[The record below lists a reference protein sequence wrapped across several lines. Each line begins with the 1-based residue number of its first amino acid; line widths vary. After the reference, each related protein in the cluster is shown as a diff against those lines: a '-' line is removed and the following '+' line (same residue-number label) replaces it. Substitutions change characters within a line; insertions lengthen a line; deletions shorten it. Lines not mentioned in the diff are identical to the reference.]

1 MNEIITVN
9 GVKYTVHDVSTAPN
23 NISFVVEKITLDEA
37 EEIFKNVTAL
47 TVAPAD
53 NDADEYGDY
62 PHIEFASISKDADG
76 NITVTMHILTQ
87 IELQIKDLQTT
98 QAEQDEAIAEMLF
111 GGMQYDE

>member
-9 GVKYTVHDVSTAPN
+9 GVKYTVHDVSTGTN
-23 NISFVVEKITLDEA
+23 SISFVVEKITLDEA

-53 NDADEYGDY
+53 DADAYGDY
-62 PHIEFASISKDADG
+62 SHVKFASVSKDADG

-87 IELQIKDLQTT
+87 VELQIRDLQTT
-98 QAEQDEAIAEMLF
+98 QAEQDEAIATMMF
-111 GGMQYDE
+111 GGEEL